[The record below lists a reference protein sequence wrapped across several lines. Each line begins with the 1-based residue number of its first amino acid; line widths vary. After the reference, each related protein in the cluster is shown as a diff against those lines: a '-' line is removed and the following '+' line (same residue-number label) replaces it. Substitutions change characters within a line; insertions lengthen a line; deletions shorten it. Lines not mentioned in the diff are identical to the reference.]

1 MSSLRRAAGAV
12 LLRIAATTGT
22 AVSPA
27 LLSFRPSGNNCRAS
41 TTPGR
46 YLPTIKEPSCDV
58 PVERNASARIV
69 LSALVTAWQK
79 AESRSS
85 RSSPCVGSHGMKRL
99 FLQPTEEVI
108 RRRNADGGRPSS
120 FGDTKTNPYNNR
132 PPHQQRH
139 GLTQGVEEPQAADGI
154 PDRGQGPSIESE
166 QQRAPGV
173 GDENVTGETV
183 DVTWTFHEGVLM
195 VYEGVLKMMVDRCLA
210 GVVPS
215 TVGEPTATAVTA
227 PSTEVKTTFVGA
239 TEPVVNRCNWPIDLV
254 AATPALRDLLN
265 YVGRQAESAL
275 YQAELRREA
284 CCVVG
289 ETGEPNL
296 TTVGNQTSPGSGTLE
311 LWRAGSQLLPTLA
324 KAMAWWNPEGL
335 LRYVY
340 PEMLHVSVREPMGVI
355 KAGPFWHRE

>member
-27 LLSFRPSGNNCRAS
+27 LPSFGPSRNNCGAS
-41 TTPGR
+41 TTSGR
-46 YLPTIKEPSCDV
+46 YLPMRKEPSCDV
-58 PVERNASARIV
+58 PVERDASARIV
-69 LSALVTAWQK
+69 LSALVTAWQT

-85 RSSPCVGSHGMKRL
+85 RSSPCVGSHDMKHL
-99 FLQPTEEVI
+99 FLQPTEEVTG
-108 RRRNADGGRPSS
+108 RRNADGGRPSS

-132 PPHQQRH
+132 TAHQQRH

-154 PDRGQGPSIESE
+154 TDRGQGPSVESE
-166 QQRAPGV
+166 QQHAPDV
-173 GDENVTGETV
+173 GDENATGETA

-195 VYEGVLKMMVDRCLA
+195 VYEGVLKNLVDSCLA

-215 TVGEPTATAVTA
+215 AVGEPTATAVTA
-227 PSTEVKTTFVGA
+227 PSTEVETTFVAA
-239 TEPVVNRCNWPIDLV
+239 TELGANRCNWPVHLV
-254 AATPALRDLLN
+254 AATPTLRDLLA

-284 CCVVG
+284 CRVVG
-289 ETGEPNL
+289 GTGEPKL
-296 TTVGNQTSPGSGTLE
+296 TTVGNQMSPASGTLE

-324 KAMAWWNPEGL
+324 KAMAWWNPEGI

-340 PEMLHVSVREPMGVI
+340 PEVLYIYLYGNLWE
-355 KAGPFWHRE
+355 